1 MHSVFARSPVVAV
14 GTTPRHAA
22 GRRRANAPT
31 RIAVSRANALGAST
45 EDLRASSM
53 TAAASRLRLATA
65 TPAGKRA
72 SHRYA
77 ARNLPIDA

>member
-14 GTTPRHAA
+14 GTTPRPAA
-22 GRRRANAPT
+22 GRRRAAAPA
-31 RIAVSRANALGAST
+31 RIAVSRTNALGAST

-65 TPAGKRA
+65 APAAKRV

-77 ARNLPIDA
+77 ARHPPIDA